1 MMRLWQTQLLSHLIP
16 TLLQPVQWEALEQ
29 ALEGDT
35 HRHPYFASE
44 ERKQAAYSFGWWVV
58 AAVAMELGTW

>member
-1 MMRLWQTQLLSHLIP
+1 M
-16 TLLQPVQWEALEQ
+16 QWEASEQ
-29 ALEGDT
+29 ALERDT